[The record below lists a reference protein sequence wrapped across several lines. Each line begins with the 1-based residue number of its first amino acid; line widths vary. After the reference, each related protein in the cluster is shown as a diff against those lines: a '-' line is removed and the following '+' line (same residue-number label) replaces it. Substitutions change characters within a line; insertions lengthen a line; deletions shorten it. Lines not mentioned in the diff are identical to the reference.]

1 MKKRVID
8 ATACTEKY
16 LTVEYLVVLLLGSIL
31 IANVFFYYS
40 LVKMFATKSGWLLDL
55 LEGIQDD
62 IRNGR

>member
-1 MKKRVID
+1 MN
-8 ATACTEKY
+8 TF
-16 LTVEYLVVLLLGSIL
+16 EYLVVLLLGSIL